1 MNLYASNDGRF
12 PDDSDVEIRYPLT
25 GDRAERGEWPWVA
38 GWIAGQCGPNEWD
51 IVVEGAGPTSYD
63 DDGEPLYSAA
73 YRDASEIRHTGLRRA
88 VDRIADQLAE
98 QEDAA

>member
-1 MNLYASNDGRF
+1 MNLYAPNDGRF

-25 GDRAERGEWPWVA
+25 NEQVERGEWPWVP

-63 DDGEPLYSAA
+63 ADGEPLYTAA
-73 YRDASEIRHTGLRRA
+73 FRDASEIRPAARQGA
-88 VDRIADQLAE
+88 NDEDIA
-98 QEDAA
+98 